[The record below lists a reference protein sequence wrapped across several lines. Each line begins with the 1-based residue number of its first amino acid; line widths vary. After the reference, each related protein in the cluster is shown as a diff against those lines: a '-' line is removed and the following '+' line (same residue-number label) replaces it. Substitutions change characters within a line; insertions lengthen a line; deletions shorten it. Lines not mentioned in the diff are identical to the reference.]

1 MSYRYPP
8 DGALPRRSETLIRWH
23 GAMARHCPPPVEYYA
38 YLLHF
43 QRPYF
48 HAGHYLGATACLDV
62 RLTLHQAGRGAKLLK
77 AVVAAGITFELVRL
91 WKGASWQEVHDLE
104 RTLKKRHDGPGLCPV
119 CRGEKVDVLVAL
131 RQGHWPFS
139 LFAQPGR
146 RQPVNLSRPCF
157 VGAPSMEV
165 DA

>member
-1 MSYRYPP
+1 MSYRYRP
-8 DGALPRRSETLIRWH
+8 DEALPSRSETLICWH
-23 GAMARHCPPPVEYYA
+23 GAVARHCPPPVEYYA

-43 QRPYF
+43 QRRYF
-48 HAGHYLGATACLDV
+48 HAGHYLGATACLDA
-62 RLTLHQAGRGAKLLK
+62 RITLHQTGRGAKLLK

-119 CRGEKVDVLVAL
+119 CRGEKVDALVAL

-139 LFAQPGR
+139 LFTQPGR

-157 VGAPSMEV
+157 VGMLSQEADS
-165 DA
+165 